1 MYFRNSL
8 KFSKGVIIKP
18 EQPQQPYSIYQMPTL

>member
-18 EQPQQPYSIYQMPTL
+18 KQPQQPYTLYQMPTL